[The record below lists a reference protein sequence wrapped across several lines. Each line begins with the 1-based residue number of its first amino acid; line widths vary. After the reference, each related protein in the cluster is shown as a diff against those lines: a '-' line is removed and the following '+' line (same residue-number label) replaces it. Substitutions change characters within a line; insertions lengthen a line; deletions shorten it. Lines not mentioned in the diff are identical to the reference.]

1 MKKIKEISI
10 WDYAL
15 LSVGFFLFFTL
26 MRPYGLENSISDKLW
41 PLQSLGC
48 CALIFVGALISD
60 IIVTCVFRLP
70 CDYSKEWP
78 YQIRR
83 GSLIFLFLVFIIS
96 AFAGQY
102 FTILEWGWKHWYYF
116 WIDYDGNFSLQWY
129 MNSFRQDLIWA
140 LFVALYWLFMTKSRM
155 KEHKIQELL
164 SLNEAIEQAE
174 NVKEENGD
182 TVVICGEYKESL
194 SASPTEILYIESIA
208 NYLSIWY
215 FQDGELK
222 QKRIRNTLKSVEETL
237 AGYSFLLHCHRAF
250 LVNTRFITHVDG
262 NAAGCQLHLFSI
274 DRTIPVSK
282 ANIEALRQALRVDN
296 KHV

>member
-1 MKKIKEISI
+1 MKKIQKISI
-10 WDYAL
+10 WDYLL

-26 MRPYGLENSISDKLW
+26 MRPYGLENSISDRLW

-48 CALIFVGALISD
+48 CMLIFVGSMISD
-60 IIVTCVFRLP
+60 IIVTCIFRLP

-83 GSLIFLFLVFIIS
+83 GALFFLFLIILIS
-96 AFAGQY
+96 VFAGQY
-102 FTILEWGWKHWYYF
+102 FTILEWGWEHWYYF

-129 MNSFRQDLIWA
+129 MNGFRQDLIWA

-155 KEHKIQELL
+155 KEHRIQELL
-164 SLNEAIEQAE
+164 SLNEAIEQAGT
-174 NVKEENGD
+174 VKEENVD

-194 SASPTEILYIESIA
+194 AVSPADILYIESIA

-215 FQDGELK
+215 FHDGELK

-237 AGYSFLLHCHRAF
+237 SGYPFILHCHRAF

-262 NAAGCQLHLFSI
+262 NSAGCRLHLFSI
-274 DRTIPVSK
+274 DRTVPVSK
-282 ANIEALRQALRVDN
+282 ANIEALRQALGAD
-296 KHV
+296 KE